1 MDQPKDIMEKK
12 DRKPQETWTDSVK
25 ESRHVKKTIPGGGSW
40 TEVHTQVLTEQ
51 RKHLF
56 HCRGLLGG
64 ARASAEGLAGSH
76 HQSGC
81 DTGRMD

>member
-25 ESRHVKKTIPGGGSW
+25 ESRHVKKPSQGEEAGQKCTPR
-40 TEVHTQVLTEQ
+40 VLTEQ